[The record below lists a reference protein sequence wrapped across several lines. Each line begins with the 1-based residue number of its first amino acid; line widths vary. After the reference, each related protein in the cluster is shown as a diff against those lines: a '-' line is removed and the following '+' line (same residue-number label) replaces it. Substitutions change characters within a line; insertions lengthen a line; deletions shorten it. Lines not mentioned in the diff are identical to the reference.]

1 MRTTMKLSLTALALQ
16 LALAGCASI
25 APDTNVLPQQDL
37 AKVQLAAD
45 IHLASEGWP
54 AARWWRQFQDAQLD
68 QLIEGALAASPSL
81 DVANARI
88 GTALAAFDA
97 QHAQRGPSV
106 DLGADAGRQRYSAN
120 GLMPAP
126 IGGNYYNEVTV
137 GVQAHYDLDWWG
149 KHKAQIAAS
158 LGEVNAR
165 RAEYAMAQQMLAAEI
180 AKHYFSMQSGWARM
194 DNLHAL
200 VDLQRQLVADKEKR
214 IANGLGVSDDH
225 LSAQTRLSLLQQQI
239 ALLETQVV
247 TEREAL
253 RALLGTSLGADGT
266 DLASLQPAQAQ
277 ALPHALP
284 GKLGME
290 LLARRPDLQAA
301 RWRVQAS
308 LSNIEAAQASFY
320 PDIDLG
326 ASFGLDA
333 IKLGKLLESGS
344 RTLFI
349 GPALSLPL
357 FDSGRLQAQLGGA
370 RSERN
375 ALIADYNQS
384 VFNVVRDVAQAGARV
399 QGVENQLRLQEDN
412 LRASEAQLRN
422 AHARLAQGLADRATE
437 LNAEMTVRG
446 QVDLGMQLQNQRQN
460 AEINLTVA
468 LGGGYR
474 GSSDVTASASGIDST
489 SGTDSKQ

>member
-1 MRTTMKLSLTALALQ
+1 MPTPMKLSLSLSVLALSVS

-25 APDTNVLPQQDL
+25 PPDTQQLPQQDL

-54 AARWWRQFQDAQLD
+54 AAQWWRQFRDEQLN
-68 QLIEGALAASPSL
+68 QLIENALSASPSL
-81 DVANARI
+81 EVANARI
-88 GTALAAFDA
+88 GSALSAFDA
-97 QHAQRGPSV
+97 QHAQRGPSI
-106 DLGADAGRQRYSAN
+106 DASANANRQRYSGN

-165 RAEYAMAQQMLAAEI
+165 RAEYAMAEQMLAAEI
-180 AKHYFSMQSGWARM
+180 ARHYFSMQNGWARM

-200 VDLQRQLVADKEKR
+200 VQLQQQLVLDKERR

-239 ALLETQVV
+239 ALLETQIV

-253 RALLGTSLGADGT
+253 RALLGADST
-266 DLASLQPAQAQ
+266 ALTSLQPKQAQ

-301 RWRVQAS
+301 RWRVQAAMS
-308 LSNIEAAQASFY
+308 KIEAAQASFY

-333 IKLGKLLESGS
+333 IKLGKLLQSGS

-370 RSERN
+370 RSERKE
-375 ALIADYNQS
+375 LIADYNQN
-384 VFNVVRDVAQAGARV
+384 VFNVVRDVAQAGAKV
-399 QGVENQLRLQEDN
+399 QGVENQLRLQQEN
-412 LRASEAQLRN
+412 LRASVAQLRN
-422 AHARLAQGLADRATE
+422 ANARLKQGLADRATQ

-446 QVDLGMQLQNQRQN
+446 QVDLGMQLQNQRQD
-460 AEINLTVA
+460 AEISLTVA

-474 GSSDVTASASGIDST
+474 GSSDFATT
-489 SGTDSKQ
+489 TTKQ

>member
-1 MRTTMKLSLTALALQ
+1 MRTMMKLPLTVLALSVS

-25 APDTNVLPQQDL
+25 PPDTQQLPQQDL
-37 AKVQLAAD
+37 ATVQLAAD

-54 AARWWRQFQDAQLD
+54 AAQWWRQFQDDQLD
-68 QLIEGALAASPSL
+68 QLIDQALAASPNL
-81 DVANARI
+81 AVANARI
-88 GTALAAFDA
+88 GSALSAFDA
-97 QHAQRGPSV
+97 QHAERGPRV
-106 DLGADAGRQRYSAN
+106 DLDANASRQRYSGN

-165 RAEYAMAQQMLAAEI
+165 RAEYAMAEQMLAAEI
-180 AKHYFSMQSGWARM
+180 ARHYFSMQNGWARM

-200 VDLQRQLVADKEKR
+200 VALQQQLVLDKEKR

-253 RALLGTSLGADGT
+253 RALLGGDSSA
-266 DLASLQPAQAQ
+266 LASLQPRQAQ

-290 LLARRPDLQAA
+290 LLARRPDLQAS

-308 LSNIEAAQASFY
+308 MSKIEAAQASFY

-357 FDSGRLQAQLGGA
+357 FDSGRLQAQLAGA

-375 ALIADYNQS
+375 ELIADYNQN

-399 QGVENQLRLQEDN
+399 QGVENQLRLQQDN

-422 AHARLAQGLADRATE
+422 ANARLKQGLADRATQ

-460 AEINLTVA
+460 AEISLSVA

-474 GSSDVTASASGIDST
+474 GSSDFAGTAST
-489 SGTDSKQ
+489 NTTKQ

>member
-1 MRTTMKLSLTALALQ
+1 MHTPMKLSLSVLALS
-16 LALAGCASI
+16 LSLAGCASI
-25 APDTNVLPQQDL
+25 APDTQQLPQQDL
-37 AKVQLAAD
+37 ATVQLAAD

-54 AARWWRQFQDAQLD
+54 AAQWWRQFRDEQLD
-68 QLIEGALAASPSL
+68 QLIEQALSASPNL
-81 DVANARI
+81 AVANARI
-88 GTALAAFDA
+88 GSALAAFDA
-97 QHAQRGPSV
+97 QHAERGPRL
-106 DLGADAGRQRYSAN
+106 DLGANASRQRYSGN

-149 KHKAQIAAS
+149 RHKAQIAAS

-165 RAEYAMAQQMLAAEI
+165 RAEYAMAEQMLAAEI
-180 AKHYFSMQSGWARM
+180 ARHYFSMQNGWTRM

-200 VDLQRQLVADKEKR
+200 VALQQQLVVDKEKR

-253 RALLGTSLGADGT
+253 RALLGGDSSA
-266 DLASLQPAQAQ
+266 LASLQPKVAQ

-308 LSNIEAAQASFY
+308 MSKIEAAQASFY

-333 IKLGKLLESGS
+333 IKLGKLLQSGS

-357 FDSGRLQAQLGGA
+357 FDSGRLQAQLAGA

-375 ALIADYNQS
+375 EIIADYNQN

-399 QGVENQLRLQEDN
+399 QGVENQLRLQQEN

-422 AHARLAQGLADRATE
+422 ANARLKQGLADRATQ

-474 GSSDVTASASGIDST
+474 GSSDFAATT
-489 SGTDSKQ
+489 TKQ

>member
-1 MRTTMKLSLTALALQ
+1 MRTNMKLSLTVLALS

-25 APDTNVLPQQDL
+25 PPDTQQLPQQDL
-37 AKVQLAAD
+37 ATVQLAAD
-45 IHLASEGWP
+45 LHLASEGWP
-54 AARWWRQFQDAQLD
+54 AARWWRQFQDD
-68 QLIEGALAASPSL
+68 QLSQLIDTALSASPSL

-88 GTALAAFDA
+88 GSALSAFDA
-97 QHAQRGPSV
+97 QHAQRGPRV
-106 DLGADAGRQRYSAN
+106 DLDANANRQRYSGN

-126 IGGNYYNEVTV
+126 IGGNVYNEVTV

-149 KHKAQIAAS
+149 RHKAQIAAS

-165 RAEYAMAQQMLAAEI
+165 RAEYAMAEQMLAAEI
-180 AKHYFSMQSGWARM
+180 ARHYFSMQNGWARM
-194 DNLHAL
+194 DNLQAL
-200 VDLQRQLVADKEKR
+200 VELQRQLVLDKEKR

-253 RALLGTSLGADGT
+253 RALLGADASA
-266 DLASLQPAQAQ
+266 LASLRPAQAQ

-308 LSNIEAAQASFY
+308 LSNIEAAQAAFY

-333 IKLGKLLESGS
+333 IKLGKLLQSGS

-375 ALIADYNQS
+375 ALIADYNQN

-399 QGVENQLRLQEDN
+399 QGVENQLRLQQEN

-422 AHARLAQGLADRATE
+422 AHARMQQGLADRASQ

-460 AEINLTVA
+460 AEINLNVA

-474 GSSDVTASASGIDST
+474 GSSEFTASA
-489 SGTDSKQ
+489 QQ

>member
-1 MRTTMKLSLTALALQ
+1 MHTPMKLSLSVLALS
-16 LALAGCASI
+16 LSLAGCASI
-25 APDTNVLPQQDL
+25 PPDTQQLPQQDL
-37 AKVQLAAD
+37 ATVQLAAD
-45 IHLASEGWP
+45 IHLAGEGWP
-54 AARWWRQFQDAQLD
+54 AAQWWRQFQDEQLN
-68 QLIEGALAASPSL
+68 QLIEQALAASPNL
-81 DVANARI
+81 AAANARI
-88 GTALAAFDA
+88 GSALSAFDA
-97 QHAQRGPSV
+97 QHAQRGPRL
-106 DLGADAGRQRYSAN
+106 DLGANASRQRYSGN

-165 RAEYAMAQQMLAAEI
+165 RAEYAMAEQMLAAEI
-180 AKHYFSMQSGWARM
+180 ARHYFSMQNSWARM

-200 VDLQRQLVADKEKR
+200 VKLQQQLVLDKEKR

-253 RALLGTSLGADGT
+253 RALLGADGSA
-266 DLASLQPAQAQ
+266 LASLQPKQAQ
-277 ALPHALP
+277 TLPHALP
-284 GKLGME
+284 AKLGME

-308 LSNIEAAQASFY
+308 MSTIEAAQAAFY

-333 IKLGKLLESGS
+333 IKLGKLLQSGS

-357 FDSGRLQAQLGGA
+357 FDSGRLQAQLAGA
-370 RSERN
+370 RSERKE
-375 ALIADYNQS
+375 LIADYNQN
-384 VFNVVRDVAQAGARV
+384 VFNVVRDVAQAGARL

-422 AHARLAQGLADRATE
+422 ANARLKQGLADRATQI
-437 LNAEMTVRG
+437 NAEMTVRG

-460 AEINLTVA
+460 AEIGLTVA

-474 GSSDVTASASGIDST
+474 GSSDFAATT
-489 SGTDSKQ
+489 TQQ

>member
-1 MRTTMKLSLTALALQ
+1 MHTPMKLSLSVLALS
-16 LALAGCASI
+16 LSLAGCASI
-25 APDTNVLPQQDL
+25 PPDTQQLPQQDL
-37 AKVQLAAD
+37 AAVQLAAD

-54 AARWWRQFQDAQLD
+54 AAQWWRQFQDDQLD
-68 QLIEGALAASPSL
+68 QLIEQALAASPNL
-81 DVANARI
+81 AVANARI
-88 GTALAAFDA
+88 GSALSAFDA
-97 QHAQRGPSV
+97 QHAERGPRL
-106 DLGADAGRQRYSAN
+106 DLDANASRQRYSGN

-149 KHKAQIAAS
+149 RHKAQIAAS

-165 RAEYAMAQQMLAAEI
+165 RAEYAMAEQMLAAEI
-180 AKHYFSMQSGWARM
+180 ARHYFSMQNGWARM

-200 VDLQRQLVADKEKR
+200 VALQQQLVVDKEKR

-253 RALLGTSLGADGT
+253 RALLGGDRSA
-266 DLASLQPAQAQ
+266 LASLQPKIAQ

-308 LSNIEAAQASFY
+308 MSKIEAAQASFY

-333 IKLGKLLESGS
+333 IKLGKLLQSGS

-357 FDSGRLQAQLGGA
+357 FDSGRLQAQLASA

-375 ALIADYNQS
+375 ELIADYNQN

-399 QGVENQLRLQEDN
+399 QGVENQLRLQQEN

-422 AHARLAQGLADRATE
+422 ANARLKQGLADRATQ

-474 GSSDVTASASGIDST
+474 GSSDFAATT
-489 SGTDSKQ
+489 TKQ

>member
-1 MRTTMKLSLTALALQ
+1 MQTPMKLSLSVLALS

-25 APDTNVLPQQDL
+25 PPDTQPLPQQDL
-37 AKVQLAAD
+37 ATIQLAAD

-54 AARWWRQFQDAQLD
+54 AAQWWRQFQDSQLD
-68 QLIEGALAASPSL
+68 QLIEHALSSSPNL

-88 GTALAAFDA
+88 GSALSAFDA
-97 QHAQRGPSV
+97 RHADRGPRV
-106 DLGADAGRQRYSAN
+106 DLGANANRQRYSGN

-165 RAEYAMAQQMLAAEI
+165 RAEYAMAEQMLAAEI
-180 AKHYFSMQSGWARM
+180 ARHYFSMQNGWARM

-200 VDLQRQLVADKEKR
+200 VKLQQQLVTDKEKR
-214 IANGLGVSDDH
+214 IANGLGISDDH

-239 ALLETQVV
+239 ALLETQII

-253 RALLGTSLGADGT
+253 RALLGADSSA
-266 DLASLQPAQAQ
+266 LASLQPKEAQ

-301 RWRVQAS
+301 RWRVQAAMS
-308 LSNIEAAQASFY
+308 TIEAAQAAFY

-333 IKLGKLLESGS
+333 IKLGKLLQSGS

-357 FDSGRLQAQLGGA
+357 FDSGRLQAQLAGA

-375 ALIADYNQS
+375 ELIADYNQN
-384 VFNVVRDVAQAGARV
+384 VFNVVRDVAQAGAKV
-399 QGVENQLRLQEDN
+399 QGVENQLRLQEEN

-422 AHARLAQGLADRATE
+422 ANARLKQGLADRATQI
-437 LNAEMTVRG
+437 NAEMTVRG

-460 AEINLTVA
+460 AEINLNMA

-474 GSSDVTASASGIDST
+474 GSSDFADTASTSKRST
-489 SGTDSKQ
+489 QQ

>member
-1 MRTTMKLSLTALALQ
+1 MKTSLTTLVLA

-25 APDTNVLPQQDL
+25 PPNTQPLPQQDL
-37 AKVQLAAD
+37 ATVQLAAD

-54 AARWWRQFQDAQLD
+54 AAQWWRQFQDSQLD
-68 QLIEGALAASPSL
+68 QLIDKALSGSPNL
-81 DVANARI
+81 DVANTRI
-88 GTALAAFDA
+88 GSALSAFDA
-97 QHAQRGPSV
+97 RHADRGPRV
-106 DLGADAGRQRYSAN
+106 DLDANANRQRYSGN
-120 GLMPAP
+120 GLLPAP

-149 KHKAQIAAS
+149 RHKAQIAAS

-165 RAEYAMAQQMLAAEI
+165 RAEYAMAEQMLAAEV
-180 AKHYFSMQSGWARM
+180 ARHYFSMQSGWARM
-194 DNLHAL
+194 DNLRAL
-200 VDLQRQLVADKEKR
+200 VALQQQLVLDKEKR

-239 ALLETQVV
+239 ALLETQIV

-253 RALLGTSLGADGT
+253 RALLGADASA
-266 DLASLQPAQAQ
+266 LASLQPRPAQ

-308 LSNIEAAQASFY
+308 MSRIEAAQAAFY

-357 FDSGRLQAQLGGA
+357 FDSGRLQAQLAGA

-375 ALIADYNQS
+375 ALIADYNQN
-384 VFNVVRDVAQAGARV
+384 VFNVVRDVAQAGAKV

-422 AHARLAQGLADRATE
+422 ANARLKQGLADRATQ
-437 LNAEMTVRG
+437 LNAEMTMRG

-460 AEINLTVA
+460 AEINLNVA

-474 GSSDVTASASGIDST
+474 GSSDFANTAST
-489 SGTDSKQ
+489 TKQ

>member
-1 MRTTMKLSLTALALQ
+1 MHIYMKLSLNVLALSVS

-25 APDTNVLPQQDL
+25 PPDTQQLPQQDL
-37 AKVQLAAD
+37 ATVQLAAD

-54 AARWWRQFQDAQLD
+54 GAQWWRQFQDD
-68 QLIEGALAASPSL
+68 QLNQLIDQALSASPNL

-88 GTALAAFDA
+88 GSALSAFDA
-97 QHAQRGPSV
+97 QHAQRGPRV
-106 DLGADAGRQRYSAN
+106 DLGANANRQRYSGN

-126 IGGNYYNEVTV
+126 IGGNVYNEITV

-165 RAEYAMAQQMLAAEI
+165 RAEYAMAEQMLAAEI
-180 AKHYFSMQSGWARM
+180 ARHYFSMQSGWARM

-200 VDLQRQLVADKEKR
+200 VALQQQLVLDKEKR
-214 IANGLGVSDDH
+214 IAYGLGVSDDH

-239 ALLETQVV
+239 AMLETQIV

-253 RALLGTSLGADGT
+253 RALLGADASA
-266 DLASLQPAQAQ
+266 LASLQPKQAQ

-301 RWRVQAS
+301 RWRVQAAMS
-308 LSNIEAAQASFY
+308 KIEAAQASFY

-333 IKLGKLLESGS
+333 VKLGELLQSGS

-375 ALIADYNQS
+375 ELIADYNQN

-399 QGVENQLRLQEDN
+399 QGVENQLRLQQEN

-422 AHARLAQGLADRATE
+422 ANARLKQGLADRATQ
-437 LNAEMTVRG
+437 LNAEMTMRG
-446 QVDLGMQLQNQRQN
+446 QVDLGMQLQNQRQD
-460 AEINLTVA
+460 AEIKLTVA

-474 GSSDVTASASGIDST
+474 GSSDFASAPT
-489 SGTDSKQ
+489 KQ

>member
-1 MRTTMKLSLTALALQ
+1 MKLSLSVLALS

-25 APDTNVLPQQDL
+25 PPDTQQLPQQDL
-37 AKVQLAAD
+37 ATIQLAAD

-54 AARWWRQFQDAQLD
+54 AALWWRQFQDAQLD
-68 QLIEGALAASPSL
+68 QLIEHALASSPGL

-88 GTALAAFDA
+88 GSALSAFDA
-97 QHAQRGPSV
+97 QHAQRGPRI
-106 DLGADAGRQRYSAN
+106 DLGANASRQRYSGN

-126 IGGNYYNEVTV
+126 IGGNYYNETTV

-165 RAEYAMAQQMLAAEI
+165 RAEYAMAEQMLAAEI
-180 AKHYFSMQSGWARM
+180 ARHYFSMQNGWARM

-200 VDLQRQLVADKEKR
+200 VKLQQQLVVDKEKR

-253 RALLGTSLGADGT
+253 RALLGADASA
-266 DLASLQPAQAQ
+266 LASLQPRQAQ
-277 ALPHALP
+277 TLPHALP

-301 RWRVQAS
+301 RWRVQAAMS
-308 LSNIEAAQASFY
+308 TIEAAQASFY

-333 IKLGKLLESGS
+333 ITLGKLLQSGS

-349 GPALSLPL
+349 GPAMSLPL
-357 FDSGRLQAQLGGA
+357 FDSGRLQAQLAGA

-375 ALIADYNQS
+375 ELIADYNQN

-399 QGVENQLRLQEDN
+399 QGVENQLRLQQEN

-422 AHARLAQGLADRATE
+422 ANARLKQGLADRATQ

-446 QVDLGMQLQNQRQN
+446 QVDLGMQLQNQRQD

-474 GSSDVTASASGIDST
+474 GSSDFAAGADTVTT
-489 SGTDSKQ
+489 KQ

>member
-1 MRTTMKLSLTALALQ
+1 MHTSMKLSLSVLALGVT
-16 LALAGCASI
+16 LALTGCASI
-25 APDTNVLPQQDL
+25 PPDTQQLPQQDL
-37 AKVQLAAD
+37 APSNGTVQLAAD

-54 AARWWRQFQDAQLD
+54 AAQWWRQFQDAQLD
-68 QLIEGALAASPSL
+68 QLIEQALSASPGL
-81 DVANARI
+81 NVVNARI
-88 GTALAAFDA
+88 GSALSAFDA
-97 QHAQRGPSV
+97 QHAERGPRI
-106 DLGADAGRQRYSAN
+106 DASANASRQRYSGN

-165 RAEYAMAQQMLAAEI
+165 RAEYAMAEQMLAAEI
-180 AKHYFSMQSGWARM
+180 ARHYFSMQNGWARM

-200 VDLQRQLVADKEKR
+200 VKLQQQLVLDKEKR

-239 ALLETQVV
+239 ALLETQIV

-253 RALLGTSLGADGT
+253 RALLGADGT
-266 DLASLQPAQAQ
+266 ALASLQPKQAQ
-277 ALPHALP
+277 PLPHALP

-301 RWRVQAS
+301 RWRVQAAMS
-308 LSNIEAAQASFY
+308 KIEAAQASFY

-333 IKLGKLLESGS
+333 IKLGKLLQSGS
-344 RTLFI
+344 RTLFL

-375 ALIADYNQS
+375 ELIADYNQN
-384 VFNVVRDVAQAGARV
+384 VFNVVRDVAQAGATV
-399 QGVENQLRLQEDN
+399 QGVENQLRLQQEN

-422 AHARLAQGLADRATE
+422 ANARLKQGLADRATQ

-474 GSSDVTASASGIDST
+474 GSSDFASTASI
-489 SGTDSKQ
+489 SKQ

>member
-1 MRTTMKLSLTALALQ
+1 MRSNMKLSLTVLALS

-25 APDTNVLPQQDL
+25 PPDTQQLPQQDL

-45 IHLASEGWP
+45 LHLASEGWP
-54 AARWWRQFQDAQLD
+54 AARWWRQFQDD
-68 QLIEGALAASPSL
+68 QLSQLIDTALSASPSL

-88 GTALAAFDA
+88 GSALSAFDA
-97 QHAQRGPSV
+97 QHAQRGPRV
-106 DLGADAGRQRYSAN
+106 DLDANANRQRYSGN
-120 GLMPAP
+120 GLMPPP
-126 IGGNYYNEVTV
+126 IGGNVYNEVTV

-149 KHKAQIAAS
+149 RHKAQIAAS

-165 RAEYAMAQQMLAAEI
+165 RAEYAMAEQMLAAEI
-180 AKHYFSMQSGWARM
+180 ARHYFSMQNGWARM
-194 DNLHAL
+194 DNLQAL
-200 VDLQRQLVADKEKR
+200 VELQRQLVLDKEKR

-253 RALLGTSLGADGT
+253 RALLGADASA
-266 DLASLQPAQAQ
+266 LASLRPAQAQ

-308 LSNIEAAQASFY
+308 LSNIEAAQAAFY

-333 IKLGKLLESGS
+333 IKLGKLLQSGS

-375 ALIADYNQS
+375 ALIADYNQN

-399 QGVENQLRLQEDN
+399 QGVENQLRLQQDN

-422 AHARLAQGLADRATE
+422 AHARMQQGLADRASQ

-460 AEINLTVA
+460 AEINLNVA

-474 GSSDVTASASGIDST
+474 GSSDFTASA
-489 SGTDSKQ
+489 QQ

>member
-1 MRTTMKLSLTALALQ
+1 MRTNMKLSLTVLALS
-16 LALAGCASI
+16 LAFAGCASI
-25 APDTNVLPQQDL
+25 PPDTQQLPQQDL

-54 AARWWRQFQDAQLD
+54 AARWWRQFRDAQLD
-68 QLIEGALAASPSL
+68 QLIESALAASPSL

-106 DLGADAGRQRYSAN
+106 DLGADASRQRYSAN

-200 VDLQRQLVADKEKR
+200 VNLQRQLVADKEKR

-266 DLASLQPAQAQ
+266 ALDSLQPRQAQ

>member
-1 MRTTMKLSLTALALQ
+1 MLKENNMKTSLTTLVLA

-25 APDTNVLPQQDL
+25 PPDTQPLPQQDL
-37 AKVQLAAD
+37 ATVQLAAD

-54 AARWWRQFQDAQLD
+54 AAQWWRQFQDSQLD
-68 QLIEGALAASPSL
+68 QLIDKALSGSPNL

-88 GTALAAFDA
+88 GSALSAFDA
-97 QHAQRGPSV
+97 RHAERGPRV
-106 DLGADAGRQRYSAN
+106 GLDANANRQRYSGN
-120 GLMPAP
+120 GLLPAP

-149 KHKAQIAAS
+149 RHKAQIAAS

-165 RAEYAMAQQMLAAEI
+165 RAEYAMAEQMLAAEV
-180 AKHYFSMQSGWARM
+180 ARHYFSMQSGWARM
-194 DNLHAL
+194 DNLRAL
-200 VDLQRQLVADKEKR
+200 VALQQQLVLDKEKR

-239 ALLETQVV
+239 ALLETQIV

-253 RALLGTSLGADGT
+253 RALLGADASA
-266 DLASLQPAQAQ
+266 LASLQPRSAQ

-308 LSNIEAAQASFY
+308 MSRIEAAQAAFY

-357 FDSGRLQAQLGGA
+357 FDSGRLQAQLAGA

-375 ALIADYNQS
+375 ALIADYNQN
-384 VFNVVRDVAQAGARV
+384 VFNVVRDVAQAGAKV

-422 AHARLAQGLADRATE
+422 ANARLKQGLADRATQ
-437 LNAEMTVRG
+437 LNAEMTMRG

-460 AEINLTVA
+460 AEINLNVA

-474 GSSDVTASASGIDST
+474 GSSDFANTAST
-489 SGTDSKQ
+489 TKQ

>member
-1 MRTTMKLSLTALALQ
+1 MKLSLSVLALS

-25 APDTNVLPQQDL
+25 PPDTQPLPQQDL
-37 AKVQLAAD
+37 ATIQLAAD

-54 AARWWRQFQDAQLD
+54 AALWWRQFQDAQLD
-68 QLIEGALAASPSL
+68 QLIESALSSSPNL

-88 GTALAAFDA
+88 GSALSAFDA
-97 QHAQRGPSV
+97 QHAQRGPRV
-106 DLGADAGRQRYSAN
+106 DLGANASRQRYSGN

-165 RAEYAMAQQMLAAEI
+165 RAEYAMAEQMLAAEI
-180 AKHYFSMQSGWARM
+180 ARHYFSMQNGWARM

-200 VDLQRQLVADKEKR
+200 VKLQQQLVVDKEKR

-253 RALLGTSLGADGT
+253 RALLGADASA
-266 DLASLQPAQAQ
+266 LASLQQKEAQ

-301 RWRVQAS
+301 RWRVQAAMS
-308 LSNIEAAQASFY
+308 TIEAAQASFY

-333 IKLGKLLESGS
+333 IKLGKLLQSGS

-357 FDSGRLQAQLGGA
+357 FDSGRLQAQLAGA

-375 ALIADYNQS
+375 ELIADYNQN
-384 VFNVVRDVAQAGARV
+384 VFNVVRDVAQAGARM
-399 QGVENQLRLQEDN
+399 QGVENQLRLQQEN

-422 AHARLAQGLADRATE
+422 ANARLKQGLADRATQ

-446 QVDLGMQLQNQRQN
+446 QVDLGMQLQNQRQD

-474 GSSDVTASASGIDST
+474 GSSDFAAGADTVTT
-489 SGTDSKQ
+489 KQ

>member
-1 MRTTMKLSLTALALQ
+1 MLKENNMKTSLTTLVLA

-25 APDTNVLPQQDL
+25 PPDTQPLPQQDL
-37 AKVQLAAD
+37 ATVQLAAD

-54 AARWWRQFQDAQLD
+54 AAQWWRQFQDSQLD
-68 QLIEGALAASPSL
+68 QLIDKALSGSPNL
-81 DVANARI
+81 DVANTRI
-88 GTALAAFDA
+88 GSALSAFDA
-97 QHAQRGPSV
+97 RHADRGPRV
-106 DLGADAGRQRYSAN
+106 DLDANANRQRYSGN
-120 GLMPAP
+120 GLLPAP
-126 IGGNYYNEVTV
+126 IGGNYYNEVTM

-149 KHKAQIAAS
+149 RHKAQIAAS

-165 RAEYAMAQQMLAAEI
+165 RAEYAMAEQMLAAEV
-180 AKHYFSMQSGWARM
+180 ARHYFSMQSGWARM
-194 DNLHAL
+194 DNLRAL
-200 VDLQRQLVADKEKR
+200 VALQQQLVLDKEKR

-239 ALLETQVV
+239 ALLETQIV

-253 RALLGTSLGADGT
+253 RALLGADASA
-266 DLASLQPAQAQ
+266 LASLQPRPAQ

-308 LSNIEAAQASFY
+308 MSRIEAAQAAFY

-357 FDSGRLQAQLGGA
+357 FDSGRLQAQLAGA

-375 ALIADYNQS
+375 ELIADYNQN
-384 VFNVVRDVAQAGARV
+384 VFNVVRDVAQAGAKV

-422 AHARLAQGLADRATE
+422 ANARLKQGLADRATQ
-437 LNAEMTVRG
+437 LNAEMTMRG

-460 AEINLTVA
+460 AEINLNVA

-474 GSSDVTASASGIDST
+474 GSSDFANTAST
-489 SGTDSKQ
+489 TKQ

>member
-1 MRTTMKLSLTALALQ
+1 MHTPMKLSLRILALS
-16 LALAGCASI
+16 LSLAGCASM
-25 APDTNVLPQQDL
+25 APDTQQLPQQDL
-37 AKVQLAAD
+37 ATVQLAAD

-54 AARWWRQFQDAQLD
+54 AAQWWRQFQDDQLN
-68 QLIEGALAASPSL
+68 QLIEQALAASPNL
-81 DVANARI
+81 AVANARI
-88 GTALAAFDA
+88 GSALSAFDA
-97 QHAQRGPSV
+97 QHAQRGPRI
-106 DLGADAGRQRYSAN
+106 DLGANASRQRYSGN

-165 RAEYAMAQQMLAAEI
+165 RAEYAMAEQMLAAEI
-180 AKHYFSMQSGWARM
+180 ARHYFSMQNGWARM

-200 VDLQRQLVADKEKR
+200 VQLQQQLVLDKEKR

-253 RALLGTSLGADGT
+253 RALLGADASA
-266 DLASLQPAQAQ
+266 LSSLQPKQAQ
-277 ALPHALP
+277 PLPHALP

-301 RWRVQAS
+301 RWRVQAAMS
-308 LSNIEAAQASFY
+308 TIEAAQASFY

-333 IKLGKLLESGS
+333 IKLGKLLQSGS

-357 FDSGRLQAQLGGA
+357 FDSGRLQAQLAGA

-375 ALIADYNQS
+375 ELIADYNQN
-384 VFNVVRDVAQAGARV
+384 VFHVVRDVAQAGARV
-399 QGVENQLRLQEDN
+399 QGVENQLRLQQEN

-422 AHARLAQGLADRATE
+422 ANARLKQGLADRATQ

-446 QVDLGMQLQNQRQN
+446 QVDLGMQLQNQRQD
-460 AEINLTVA
+460 AEISLTVA

-474 GSSDVTASASGIDST
+474 GSSDFAASANT
-489 SGTDSKQ
+489 VTTVTTKQ

>member
-1 MRTTMKLSLTALALQ
+1 MRTIMKLPLTVLALSVS

-25 APDTNVLPQQDL
+25 PPDTQQLPQQDL
-37 AKVQLAAD
+37 ATVQLAAD

-54 AARWWRQFQDAQLD
+54 AAQWWRQFQDPQLD
-68 QLIEGALAASPSL
+68 QLIEQALAASPNL
-81 DVANARI
+81 AVANARI
-88 GTALAAFDA
+88 GSALSAFDA
-97 QHAQRGPSV
+97 RHAERGPRV
-106 DLGADAGRQRYSAN
+106 DLGANANRQRYSGN

-165 RAEYAMAQQMLAAEI
+165 RAEYAMAEQMLAAEI
-180 AKHYFSMQSGWARM
+180 ARHYFSMQSGWARM

-200 VDLQRQLVADKEKR
+200 VALQQQLVLDKEKR

-253 RALLGTSLGADGT
+253 RALLGATGDNTA
-266 DLASLQPAQAQ
+266 LASLQPKEAQ

-308 LSNIEAAQASFY
+308 LSSIEAAQASFY

-333 IKLGKLLESGS
+333 IKLGKLLQSGS

-357 FDSGRLQAQLGGA
+357 FDSGRLQAQLAGA

-375 ALIADYNQS
+375 ELIADYNQN

-399 QGVENQLRLQEDN
+399 QGVENQLRLQQEN

-422 AHARLAQGLADRATE
+422 ANARLKQGLADRATQ

-474 GSSDVTASASGIDST
+474 GSSDFTASA
-489 SGTDSKQ
+489 KQ

>member
-1 MRTTMKLSLTALALQ
+1 MPTPMKLSLSLSVLALSVS

-25 APDTNVLPQQDL
+25 PPDTQQLPQQDL

-54 AARWWRQFQDAQLD
+54 AAQWWRQFQDEQLN
-68 QLIEGALAASPSL
+68 QLIENALSASPSL
-81 DVANARI
+81 EVANARI
-88 GTALAAFDA
+88 GSALSAFDA
-97 QHAQRGPSV
+97 QHAQRGPSI
-106 DLGADAGRQRYSAN
+106 DASANANRQRYSGN

-126 IGGNYYNEVTV
+126 IGGNYYNEITV

-165 RAEYAMAQQMLAAEI
+165 RAEYAMAEQMLAAEI
-180 AKHYFSMQSGWARM
+180 ARHYFSMQNGWARM

-200 VDLQRQLVADKEKR
+200 VQLQQQLVVDKEKR

-239 ALLETQVV
+239 ALLETQIV

-253 RALLGTSLGADGT
+253 RALLGADST
-266 DLASLQPAQAQ
+266 ALTSLQPKQAQ

-301 RWRVQAS
+301 RWRVQAAMS
-308 LSNIEAAQASFY
+308 KIEAVQASFY

-333 IKLGKLLESGS
+333 IKLGKLLQSGS

-370 RSERN
+370 RSERKE
-375 ALIADYNQS
+375 LIADYNQN
-384 VFNVVRDVAQAGARV
+384 VFNVVRDVAQAGAKV
-399 QGVENQLRLQEDN
+399 QGVENQLRLQQEN
-412 LRASEAQLRN
+412 LRASVAQLRN
-422 AHARLAQGLADRATE
+422 ANARLKQGLADRATQ

-446 QVDLGMQLQNQRQN
+446 QVDLGMQLQNQRQD
-460 AEINLTVA
+460 AEISLTVA

-474 GSSDVTASASGIDST
+474 GSSDFATT
-489 SGTDSKQ
+489 TTKQ

>member
-1 MRTTMKLSLTALALQ
+1 MLKENNMKTSLTTLVLALA

-25 APDTNVLPQQDL
+25 PPDTQPLPQQDL
-37 AKVQLAAD
+37 ATVQLAAD

-54 AARWWRQFQDAQLD
+54 AAQWWRQFQDSQLD
-68 QLIEGALAASPSL
+68 QLIDKALSGSPNL
-81 DVANARI
+81 DVANTRI
-88 GTALAAFDA
+88 GSALSAFDA
-97 QHAQRGPSV
+97 RHADRGPRV
-106 DLGADAGRQRYSAN
+106 DLDANANRQRYSGN
-120 GLMPAP
+120 GLLPAP

-149 KHKAQIAAS
+149 RHKAQIAAS

-165 RAEYAMAQQMLAAEI
+165 RAEYAMAEQMLAAEV
-180 AKHYFSMQSGWARM
+180 ARHYFSMQSGWARM
-194 DNLHAL
+194 DNLRAL
-200 VDLQRQLVADKEKR
+200 VALQQQLVLDKEKR

-239 ALLETQVV
+239 ALLETQIV

-253 RALLGTSLGADGT
+253 RALLGADASA
-266 DLASLQPAQAQ
+266 LASLQPRQAQ

-308 LSNIEAAQASFY
+308 MSRIEAAQAAFY

-357 FDSGRLQAQLGGA
+357 FDSGRLQAQLAGA

-375 ALIADYNQS
+375 ELIADYNQN
-384 VFNVVRDVAQAGARV
+384 VFNVVRDVAQAGAKV

-422 AHARLAQGLADRATE
+422 ANARLKQGLADRATQ
-437 LNAEMTVRG
+437 LNAEMTMRG

-460 AEINLTVA
+460 AEINLNVA

-474 GSSDVTASASGIDST
+474 GSSDFANTAST
-489 SGTDSKQ
+489 TKQ

>member
-1 MRTTMKLSLTALALQ
+1 MKLSLTALALQ

-25 APDTNVLPQQDL
+25 PPDTQVLPQQDL

-106 DLGADAGRQRYSAN
+106 DLGADASRQRYSAN

-200 VDLQRQLVADKEKR
+200 VNLQRQLVADKEKR

-239 ALLETQVV
+239 ALLETLVV

-253 RALLGTSLGADGT
+253 RSLLGTSLGADGT

>member
-1 MRTTMKLSLTALALQ
+1 MHTPMKLSLSVLALS
-16 LALAGCASI
+16 LSLAGCASI
-25 APDTNVLPQQDL
+25 APDTQQLPQQDL
-37 AKVQLAAD
+37 ATVQLAAD

-54 AARWWRQFQDAQLD
+54 AAQWWRQFRDEQLD
-68 QLIEGALAASPSL
+68 QLIEQALSASPNL
-81 DVANARI
+81 AVANARI
-88 GTALAAFDA
+88 GSALAAFDA
-97 QHAQRGPSV
+97 QHAERGPRL
-106 DLGADAGRQRYSAN
+106 DLGANASRQRYSGN

-126 IGGNYYNEVTV
+126 IGGNVYNEVTV

-149 KHKAQIAAS
+149 RHKAQIAAS

-165 RAEYAMAQQMLAAEI
+165 RAEYAMAEQMLAAEI
-180 AKHYFSMQSGWARM
+180 ARHYFSMQNGWARM

-200 VDLQRQLVADKEKR
+200 VALQQQLVVDKEKR

-253 RALLGTSLGADGT
+253 RALLGGDSSA
-266 DLASLQPAQAQ
+266 LASLQPKVAQ

-308 LSNIEAAQASFY
+308 MSKIEAAQASFY

-333 IKLGKLLESGS
+333 IKLGKLLQSGS

-357 FDSGRLQAQLGGA
+357 FDSGRLQAQLAGA

-375 ALIADYNQS
+375 ELIADYNQN
-384 VFNVVRDVAQAGARV
+384 VFNVVRDVAQAGAKV

-422 AHARLAQGLADRATE
+422 ANARLKQGLADRATQ

-460 AEINLTVA
+460 AEIKLTVA

-474 GSSDVTASASGIDST
+474 GSSDYAATT
-489 SGTDSKQ
+489 TKQ

>member
-1 MRTTMKLSLTALALQ
+1 MHTPMKFSLRVLTLS

-25 APDTNVLPQQDL
+25 PPDTQQLPQQDL
-37 AKVQLAAD
+37 AKAQLAAD

-54 AARWWRQFQDAQLD
+54 AAQWWRQFQDAQLD
-68 QLIEGALAASPSL
+68 QLIDNALSASPGL

-88 GTALAAFDA
+88 GSALSAFDA
-97 QHAQRGPSV
+97 RHAERGPRL
-106 DLGADAGRQRYSAN
+106 DLDASANRQRYSAN

-126 IGGNYYNEVTV
+126 IGGNYYNELTV
-137 GVQAHYDLDWWG
+137 GAQAHYDLDWWG

-165 RAEYAMAQQMLAAEI
+165 RAEYAMAEQMLAAEI
-180 AKHYFSMQSGWARM
+180 ARHYFSMQNGWARM

-200 VDLQRQLVADKEKR
+200 VQLQQQLVDDKEKR
-214 IANGLGVSDDH
+214 IAHGLGVSDDH

-239 ALLETQVV
+239 ALLETQII

-253 RALLGTSLGADGT
+253 RALLGADST
-266 DLASLQPAQAQ
+266 ALASLQPKAALP
-277 ALPHALP
+277 LPHALP

-301 RWRVQAS
+301 RWRVQAAM
-308 LSNIEAAQASFY
+308 SNIEAAQASFY

-333 IKLGKLLESGS
+333 IKLGKLLQSGS

-357 FDSGRLQAQLGGA
+357 FDSGRLQAQLGSA

-375 ALIADYNQS
+375 ELIADYNQS

-399 QGVENQLRLQEDN
+399 QGVENQLRLQQEN

-422 AHARLAQGLADRATE
+422 ANARLKQGLADRATQ

-446 QVDLGMQLQNQRQN
+446 QVDLGMQLQNQRQD
-460 AEINLTVA
+460 AEISLNVA
-468 LGGGYR
+468 LSGGYR
-474 GSSDVTASASGIDST
+474 GSSDFSANATA
-489 SGTDSKQ
+489 QQ

>member
-1 MRTTMKLSLTALALQ
+1 MPKKPTMKLSLVALALS

-25 APDTNVLPQQDL
+25 PPDTHVLPQQDL
-37 AKVQLAAD
+37 ATKQLAAD

-54 AARWWRQFQDAQLD
+54 AAQWWRQFQDPQLD
-68 QLIEGALAASPSL
+68 SLIDQALSSSPSL
-81 DVANARI
+81 DVANTRI
-88 GTALAAFDA
+88 GSALSAFDY
-97 QHAQRGPSV
+97 QHADRDPRVDVNASV
-106 DLGADAGRQRYSAN
+106 NRQRYSAN
-120 GLMPAP
+120 GLTPAP
-126 IGGNYYNEVTV
+126 IGGNYYNEAAIT
-137 GVQAHYDLDWWG
+137 VQAHYDLDWWG
-149 KHKAQIAAS
+149 KHKAQIASA

-165 RAEYAMAQQMLAAEI
+165 RAEYAMAEQMLAAEI
-180 AKHYFSMQSGWARM
+180 ARHYFSMQNSWARM

-200 VDLQRQLVADKEKR
+200 VTLQQSLVTDKEKR
-214 IANGLGVSDDH
+214 IANGLGVNDDH
-225 LSAQTRLSLLQQQI
+225 LSAQTRLSLIEQQI
-239 ALLETQVV
+239 ALLETQIV

-253 RALLGTSLGADGT
+253 RALLGADGT
-266 DLASLQPAQAQ
+266 ALAQLQLREAQ
-277 ALPHALP
+277 ALPHMLP

-301 RWRVQAS
+301 RWRVEAS
-308 LSNIEAAQASFY
+308 LNRIEASQAAFY

-326 ASFGLDA
+326 ASIGLDA
-333 IKLGKLLESGS
+333 IRLGKLLEAGS

-357 FDSGRLQAQLGGA
+357 FDSGRLQAQLNGA

-375 ALIADYNQS
+375 ELIADYNQN
-384 VFNVVRDVAQAGARV
+384 VFNVVRDVAQAGAGV
-399 QGVENQLRLQEDN
+399 QGVENQLRLQGES

-422 AHARLAQGLADRATE
+422 ANARLKQGLADRATV

-460 AEINLTVA
+460 AEINLNVA

-474 GSSDVTASASGIDST
+474 GASDFASTTIT
-489 SGTDSKQ
+489 K

>member
-1 MRTTMKLSLTALALQ
+1 MLKENNMKTSLTTLVLV

-25 APDTNVLPQQDL
+25 PPDTQPLPQQDL
-37 AKVQLAAD
+37 ATVQLAAD

-54 AARWWRQFQDAQLD
+54 AAQWWRQFQDSQLD
-68 QLIEGALAASPSL
+68 QLIDKALSGSPNL

-88 GTALAAFDA
+88 GSALSAFDA
-97 QHAQRGPSV
+97 RHADRGPRV
-106 DLGADAGRQRYSAN
+106 DLDANANRQRYSGN
-120 GLMPAP
+120 GLLPAP

-149 KHKAQIAAS
+149 RHKAQIAAS

-165 RAEYAMAQQMLAAEI
+165 RAEYAMAEQMLAAEV
-180 AKHYFSMQSGWARM
+180 ARHYFSMQSGWARM
-194 DNLHAL
+194 DNLRAL
-200 VDLQRQLVADKEKR
+200 VALQQQLVLDKEKR

-239 ALLETQVV
+239 ALLETQIV

-253 RALLGTSLGADGT
+253 RALLGADASA
-266 DLASLQPAQAQ
+266 LASLQPRPAQ

-308 LSNIEAAQASFY
+308 MSRIEAAQATFY

-357 FDSGRLQAQLGGA
+357 FDSGRLQAQLAGA

-375 ALIADYNQS
+375 ELIADYNQN
-384 VFNVVRDVAQAGARV
+384 VFNVVRDVAQAGAKV

-422 AHARLAQGLADRATE
+422 ANARLKQGLADRATQ
-437 LNAEMTVRG
+437 LNAEMTMRG

-460 AEINLTVA
+460 AEINLNVA

-474 GSSDVTASASGIDST
+474 GSSDFANTAST
-489 SGTDSKQ
+489 TKQ

>member
-1 MRTTMKLSLTALALQ
+1 MHTSMKLSLSVLALS

-25 APDTNVLPQQDL
+25 PPDTQPLPQQDL
-37 AKVQLAAD
+37 ATIQLAAD

-54 AARWWRQFQDAQLD
+54 AAQWWRQFQDD
-68 QLIEGALAASPSL
+68 QLNQLIQQALSASPNL

-88 GTALAAFDA
+88 GSALSAFDA
-97 QHAQRGPSV
+97 QRAQRGPRV
-106 DLGADAGRQRYSAN
+106 DLGANANRQRYSGN

-165 RAEYAMAQQMLAAEI
+165 RAEYAMAEQMLAAEI
-180 AKHYFSMQSGWARM
+180 ARHYFSMQNGWARM

-200 VDLQRQLVADKEKR
+200 VQLQQQLVLDKEKR

-239 ALLETQVV
+239 AMLETQIV

-253 RALLGTSLGADGT
+253 RALLGADASA
-266 DLASLQPAQAQ
+266 LASLQPKVAQ

-308 LSNIEAAQASFY
+308 MSKIEAAQASFY

-333 IKLGKLLESGS
+333 VKLGELLQSGS

-357 FDSGRLQAQLGGA
+357 FDSGRLQAQLQGA
-370 RSERN
+370 RSERKE
-375 ALIADYNQS
+375 LIADYNQN

-399 QGVENQLRLQEDN
+399 QGVENQLRLQQEN

-422 AHARLAQGLADRATE
+422 ANARLKQGLADRATQ

-446 QVDLGMQLQNQRQN
+446 QVDLGMQLQNQRQD
-460 AEINLTVA
+460 AEITLTVA

-474 GSSDVTASASGIDST
+474 GSSDFAGATT
-489 SGTDSKQ
+489 KQ

>member
-1 MRTTMKLSLTALALQ
+1 MPTPMKLSLSLSVLALSVS

-25 APDTNVLPQQDL
+25 PPDTQQLPQQDL

-54 AARWWRQFQDAQLD
+54 AAQWWRQFQDEQLN
-68 QLIEGALAASPSL
+68 QLIENALSASPSL
-81 DVANARI
+81 EVANARI
-88 GTALAAFDA
+88 GSALSAFDA
-97 QHAQRGPSV
+97 QHAQRGPSI
-106 DLGADAGRQRYSAN
+106 DASANANRQRYSGN

-165 RAEYAMAQQMLAAEI
+165 RAEYAMAEQMLAAEI
-180 AKHYFSMQSGWARM
+180 ARHYFSMQNGWARM

-200 VDLQRQLVADKEKR
+200 VQLQQQLVVDKEKR

-239 ALLETQVV
+239 ALLETQIV

-253 RALLGTSLGADGT
+253 RALLGADSTALTG
-266 DLASLQPAQAQ
+266 LQPKQAQ

-301 RWRVQAS
+301 RWRVQAAMS
-308 LSNIEAAQASFY
+308 KIEAAQASFY

-333 IKLGKLLESGS
+333 IKLGKLLQSGS

-370 RSERN
+370 RSERKE
-375 ALIADYNQS
+375 LIADYNQN
-384 VFNVVRDVAQAGARV
+384 VFNVVRDVAQAGAKV
-399 QGVENQLRLQEDN
+399 QGVENQLRLQQEN
-412 LRASEAQLRN
+412 LRASVAQLRN
-422 AHARLAQGLADRATE
+422 ANARLKQGLADRATQ

-474 GSSDVTASASGIDST
+474 GSSDFATTTA
-489 SGTDSKQ
+489 KQ

>member
-1 MRTTMKLSLTALALQ
+1 MRTNMKLSLTVLALS

-25 APDTNVLPQQDL
+25 PPDTQQLPQQDL
-37 AKVQLAAD
+37 ATVQLAAD
-45 IHLASEGWP
+45 IRLASEGWP
-54 AARWWRQFQDAQLD
+54 AARWWRQFQDD
-68 QLIEGALAASPSL
+68 QLSQLIDTALSASPSL

-88 GTALAAFDA
+88 GSALSAFDA
-97 QHAQRGPSV
+97 QHAQRGPRV
-106 DLGADAGRQRYSAN
+106 DLDANANRQRYSGN

-126 IGGNYYNEVTV
+126 IGGNVYNEVTV

-149 KHKAQIAAS
+149 RHKAQIAAS

-165 RAEYAMAQQMLAAEI
+165 RAEYAMAEQMLAAEI
-180 AKHYFSMQSGWARM
+180 ARHYFSMQNGWARM
-194 DNLHAL
+194 DNLQAL
-200 VDLQRQLVADKEKR
+200 VELQRQLVLDKEKR

-253 RALLGTSLGADGT
+253 RALLGADASA
-266 DLASLQPAQAQ
+266 LASLRPAQAQ

-308 LSNIEAAQASFY
+308 LSNIEAAQAAFY

-333 IKLGKLLESGS
+333 IKLGKLLQSGS

-375 ALIADYNQS
+375 ALIADYNQN

-399 QGVENQLRLQEDN
+399 QGVENQLRLQQEN

-422 AHARLAQGLADRATE
+422 AHARMQQGLADRASQ

-460 AEINLTVA
+460 AEINLNVA

-474 GSSDVTASASGIDST
+474 GSSDFTASA
-489 SGTDSKQ
+489 QQ

>member
-1 MRTTMKLSLTALALQ
+1 MMSRNPTMKLSLTVLAFS

-25 APDTNVLPQQDL
+25 PPDTHVLPQQDL
-37 AKVQLAAD
+37 ARIQLASD

-54 AARWWRQFQDAQLD
+54 AAQWWRQFQDTQLD
-68 QLIEGALAASPSL
+68 TLIEQALASSPGL
-81 DVANARI
+81 DVANTRI
-88 GTALAAFDA
+88 GSALSAFDY
-97 QHAQRGPSV
+97 QHADRDARV
-106 DLGADAGRQRYSAN
+106 DLNASVNRQRYSAN
-120 GLMPAP
+120 GLTPAP

-149 KHKAQIAAS
+149 RHKAQIAAS

-165 RAEYAMAQQMLAAEI
+165 RAEYAMAEQMLAAEV
-180 AKHYFSMQSGWARM
+180 ARHYFSMQSGWARM
-194 DNLHAL
+194 DNLRAL
-200 VDLQRQLVADKEKR
+200 VALQQQLVLDKEKR

-239 ALLETQVV
+239 ALLETQIV

-253 RALLGTSLGADGT
+253 RALLGADASA
-266 DLASLQPAQAQ
+266 LASLQPRPAQ

-308 LSNIEAAQASFY
+308 MSRIEAAQAAFY

-357 FDSGRLQAQLGGA
+357 FDSGRLQAQLAGA

-375 ALIADYNQS
+375 ELIADYNQN
-384 VFNVVRDVAQAGARV
+384 VFNVVRDVAQAGAKV

-422 AHARLAQGLADRATE
+422 ANARLKQGLADRATQ

-460 AEINLTVA
+460 AEINLNVA

-474 GSSDVTASASGIDST
+474 GSSDFANTAST
-489 SGTDSKQ
+489 TKQ

>member
-1 MRTTMKLSLTALALQ
+1 MHTPMKLSLRVLALS
-16 LALAGCASI
+16 LSLAGCASM
-25 APDTNVLPQQDL
+25 APDTQQLPQQDL
-37 AKVQLAAD
+37 ATVQLAAD
-45 IHLASEGWP
+45 MRLASEGWP
-54 AARWWRQFQDAQLD
+54 AARWWRQFQDDQLD
-68 QLIEGALAASPSL
+68 RLIENALSASPSL
-81 DVANARI
+81 AVANARI
-88 GTALAAFDA
+88 GSALSAFDA
-97 QHAQRGPSV
+97 QHAERGPRV
-106 DLGADAGRQRYSAN
+106 DLDANASRQRYSGN

-126 IGGNYYNEVTV
+126 IGGNYYNEITV

-165 RAEYAMAQQMLAAEI
+165 RAEYAMAEQMLAAEI
-180 AKHYFSMQSGWARM
+180 ARHYFSMQNGWARM

-200 VDLQRQLVADKEKR
+200 VQLQQLLVLDKEKR

-253 RALLGTSLGADGT
+253 RALVGGDSSA
-266 DLASLQPAQAQ
+266 LASLRPRQAQ

-301 RWRVQAS
+301 RWRVQAAMS
-308 LSNIEAAQASFY
+308 KIEAAQASFY

-333 IKLGKLLESGS
+333 IKLGKLLQSGS

-357 FDSGRLQAQLGGA
+357 FDSGRLQARLAGA

-375 ALIADYNQS
+375 ELIADYNQN
-384 VFNVVRDVAQAGARV
+384 VYNVVRDVAQAGARV
-399 QGVENQLRLQEDN
+399 QGVENQLRLQQDN

-422 AHARLAQGLADRATE
+422 ANARLKQGLADRATQI
-437 LNAEMTVRG
+437 NAEMTVRG
-446 QVDLGMQLQNQRQN
+446 QVDLGMQLQNQRQD
-460 AEINLTVA
+460 AEISLNVA

-474 GSSDVTASASGIDST
+474 GSSDFAASAST
-489 SGTDSKQ
+489 AKQ

>member
-25 APDTNVLPQQDL
+25 PPDTQVLPQQDL

-106 DLGADAGRQRYSAN
+106 DLGADASRQRYSAN

-200 VDLQRQLVADKEKR
+200 VNLQRQLVADKEKR

-239 ALLETQVV
+239 ALLETLVV

-253 RALLGTSLGADGT
+253 RSLLGTSLGADGT

>member
-1 MRTTMKLSLTALALQ
+1 MHTPMKLSLSVLALS
-16 LALAGCASI
+16 LSLAGCASI
-25 APDTNVLPQQDL
+25 PPDTQQLPQQDL
-37 AKVQLAAD
+37 ATVQLAAD

-54 AARWWRQFQDAQLD
+54 AAQWWRQFQDDQLD
-68 QLIEGALAASPSL
+68 QLIEQALAASPNL
-81 DVANARI
+81 AVANARI
-88 GTALAAFDA
+88 GSALSAFDA
-97 QHAQRGPSV
+97 QHAERGPRL
-106 DLGADAGRQRYSAN
+106 DLGANASRQRYSGN

-149 KHKAQIAAS
+149 RHKAQIAAS

-165 RAEYAMAQQMLAAEI
+165 RAEYAMAEQMLAAEI
-180 AKHYFSMQSGWARM
+180 ARHYFSMQNGWARM

-200 VDLQRQLVADKEKR
+200 VALQQQLVVDKEKR

-253 RALLGTSLGADGT
+253 RALLGGDSSA
-266 DLASLQPAQAQ
+266 LASLQPRQAQ

-308 LSNIEAAQASFY
+308 MSKIEAAQASFY

-333 IKLGKLLESGS
+333 IKLGKLLQSGS

-357 FDSGRLQAQLGGA
+357 FDSGRLQAQLAGA

-375 ALIADYNQS
+375 ELIADYNQN

-399 QGVENQLRLQEDN
+399 QGVENQLRLQQEN

-422 AHARLAQGLADRATE
+422 ANARLKQGLADRATQ

-446 QVDLGMQLQNQRQN
+446 QVDLGMQLQNQRQD
-460 AEINLTVA
+460 AEISLTVA

-474 GSSDVTASASGIDST
+474 GSSDFAASANTIT
-489 SGTDSKQ
+489 TKQ

>member
-1 MRTTMKLSLTALALQ
+1 MKLSLTILAFS

-25 APDTNVLPQQDL
+25 PPDTHVLPQQDL
-37 AKVQLAAD
+37 ATKQLASD

-54 AARWWRQFQDAQLD
+54 AAQWWRQFQDSQLD
-68 QLIEGALAASPSL
+68 GLIEQALSASPSL
-81 DVANARI
+81 DVANTRI
-88 GTALAAFDA
+88 GSALSAFDY
-97 QHAQRGPSV
+97 QHADRDPRVDVNASV
-106 DLGADAGRQRYSAN
+106 NRQRYSAN
-120 GLMPAP
+120 GLTPAP
-126 IGGNYYNEVTV
+126 IGGNYYNEAAVT
-137 GVQAHYDLDWWG
+137 VQAHYDLDWWG
-149 KHKAQIAAS
+149 KHKAQIASA

-165 RAEYAMAQQMLAAEI
+165 RAEYAMAEQMLAAEI
-180 AKHYFSMQSGWARM
+180 ARHYFSMQNSWARM

-200 VDLQRQLVADKEKR
+200 VALQQALVTDKEKR
-214 IANGLGVSDDH
+214 IANGLGVNDDH
-225 LSAQTRLSLLQQQI
+225 LSAQTRLSLIEQQI
-239 ALLETQVV
+239 ALLETQIV

-253 RALLGTSLGADGT
+253 RALLGADGT
-266 DLASLQPAQAQ
+266 ALASLQLREAQ
-277 ALPHALP
+277 ALPHMLP

-301 RWRVQAS
+301 RWRVEAS
-308 LSNIEAAQASFY
+308 LNRIEASQAAFY

-333 IKLGKLLESGS
+333 IRLGKLLEVGS
-344 RTLFI
+344 RTLFV

-357 FDSGRLQAQLGGA
+357 FDSGRLQAQLNGA

-375 ALIADYNQS
+375 ELIADYNQN
-384 VFNVVRDVAQAGARV
+384 VFNVVRDVAQAGARI
-399 QGVENQLRLQEDN
+399 QGVENQLRLQGES

-422 AHARLAQGLADRATE
+422 ANARLKQGLADRATV

-460 AEINLTVA
+460 AEINLNVA

-474 GSSDVTASASGIDST
+474 GASDFAST
-489 SGTDSKQ
+489 NTTTQ

>member
-1 MRTTMKLSLTALALQ
+1 MKLPLTVLALSVS

-25 APDTNVLPQQDL
+25 PPDTQQLPQQDL
-37 AKVQLAAD
+37 ATVQLAAD

-54 AARWWRQFQDAQLD
+54 AAQWWRQFQDPQLD
-68 QLIEGALAASPSL
+68 QLIEQALAASPNL
-81 DVANARI
+81 AVANARI
-88 GTALAAFDA
+88 GSALSAFDA
-97 QHAQRGPSV
+97 RHAERGPRV
-106 DLGADAGRQRYSAN
+106 DLGANANRQRYSGN

-165 RAEYAMAQQMLAAEI
+165 RAEYAMAEQMLAAEI
-180 AKHYFSMQSGWARM
+180 ARHYFSMQSGWARM

-200 VDLQRQLVADKEKR
+200 VALQQQLVLDKEKR

-253 RALLGTSLGADGT
+253 RALLGATGDNTA
-266 DLASLQPAQAQ
+266 LASLQPKEAQ

-308 LSNIEAAQASFY
+308 LSSIEAAQASFY

-333 IKLGKLLESGS
+333 IKLGKLLQSGS

-357 FDSGRLQAQLGGA
+357 FDSGRLQAQLAGA

-375 ALIADYNQS
+375 ELIADYNQN

-399 QGVENQLRLQEDN
+399 QGVENQLRLQQEN

-422 AHARLAQGLADRATE
+422 ANARLKQGLADRATQ

-474 GSSDVTASASGIDST
+474 GSSDFTASA
-489 SGTDSKQ
+489 KQ

>member
-1 MRTTMKLSLTALALQ
+1 MHTSMKLSLRILALS

-25 APDTNVLPQQDL
+25 PPDTQQLPQQDL
-37 AKVQLAAD
+37 ATMQLAAD

-54 AARWWRQFQDAQLD
+54 AAQWWRQFQDD
-68 QLIEGALAASPSL
+68 QLNQLIDNALSSSPSL

-88 GTALAAFDA
+88 GSALSAFDA
-97 QHAQRGPSV
+97 QHAQRGPRMDAS
-106 DLGADAGRQRYSAN
+106 ANAGRQRYSAN

-137 GVQAHYDLDWWG
+137 GMQAHYDLDWWG

-165 RAEYAMAQQMLAAEI
+165 RAEYAMAEQMLAAEI
-180 AKHYFSMQSGWARM
+180 ARHYFSMQNGWARM

-200 VDLQRQLVADKEKR
+200 VKLQQQLVLDKEKR

-253 RALLGTSLGADGT
+253 RALLGTSLGADT
-266 DLASLQPAQAQ
+266 SALANLQPKEAQ

-301 RWRVQAS
+301 RWRVQAAM
-308 LSNIEAAQASFY
+308 SNIEAAQASFY
-320 PDIDLG
+320 PDIDLS

-333 IKLGKLLESGS
+333 ITLGKLLQSGS

-370 RSERN
+370 RSQRN
-375 ALIADYNQS
+375 ELIADYNQS

-399 QGVENQLRLQEDN
+399 QGVENQLRLQQEN
-412 LRASEAQLRN
+412 LRASEAQLHN
-422 AHARLAQGLADRATE
+422 ANARLKQGLADRATQ

-474 GSSDVTASASGIDST
+474 GGSDFSANATA
-489 SGTDSKQ
+489 KQ

>member
-1 MRTTMKLSLTALALQ
+1 MKLSLTILAFS

-25 APDTNVLPQQDL
+25 PPDTHVLPQQDL
-37 AKVQLAAD
+37 ATKQLASD

-54 AARWWRQFQDAQLD
+54 AAQWWRQFQDPQLD
-68 QLIEGALAASPSL
+68 GLIEQALSASPSL
-81 DVANARI
+81 DVANTRI
-88 GTALAAFDA
+88 GSALSAFDY
-97 QHAQRGPSV
+97 QHADRDPRVDVNASV
-106 DLGADAGRQRYSAN
+106 NRQRYSAN
-120 GLMPAP
+120 GLTPAP
-126 IGGNYYNEVTV
+126 IGGNYYNEAAVT
-137 GVQAHYDLDWWG
+137 VQAHYDLDWWG
-149 KHKAQIAAS
+149 KHKAQIASA

-165 RAEYAMAQQMLAAEI
+165 RAEYAMAEQMLAAEI
-180 AKHYFSMQSGWARM
+180 ARHYFSMQNSWARM

-200 VDLQRQLVADKEKR
+200 VALQQALVTDKEKR
-214 IANGLGVSDDH
+214 IANGLGVNDDH
-225 LSAQTRLSLLQQQI
+225 LSAQTRLSLIEQQI
-239 ALLETQVV
+239 ALLETQIV

-253 RALLGTSLGADGT
+253 RALLGADST
-266 DLASLQPAQAQ
+266 ALVSLQLREAQ
-277 ALPHALP
+277 ALPHMLP

-301 RWRVQAS
+301 RWRVEAS
-308 LSNIEAAQASFY
+308 LNRIEASQAAFY

-333 IKLGKLLESGS
+333 IRLGKLLEAGS
-344 RTLFI
+344 RTLFV

-357 FDSGRLQAQLGGA
+357 FDSGRLQAQLNGA

-375 ALIADYNQS
+375 ELIADYNQN

-399 QGVENQLRLQEDN
+399 QGVENQLRLQGES

-422 AHARLAQGLADRATE
+422 ANARLKQGLADRATV

-460 AEINLTVA
+460 AEINLNVA

-474 GSSDVTASASGIDST
+474 GASDFAST
-489 SGTDSKQ
+489 NTTTQ